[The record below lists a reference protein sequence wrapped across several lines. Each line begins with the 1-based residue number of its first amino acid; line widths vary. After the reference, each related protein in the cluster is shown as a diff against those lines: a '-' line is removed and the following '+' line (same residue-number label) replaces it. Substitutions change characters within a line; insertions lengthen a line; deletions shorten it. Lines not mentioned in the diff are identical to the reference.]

1 MVDVVA
7 QHQSEQTFVEFKVS
21 NDFMFSTDHYFSN
34 GLQLRVYGDFLSKSP
49 INYILLPN
57 SKTDNTYYALT
68 ITQNIYTPTKIFT
81 TEIQYHDQPYAAYLL
96 LGNRKESYN
105 LNKKLKK
112 VSEFQ
117 LGVLGSY
124 AGGRILQNSIHTF
137 LPTSDPA
144 KGWENQVANDLAIQY
159 MASFEKGLINHDVFE
174 LNAYASG
181 IVGNPHTELSLGTYL
196 RIGRFEN
203 FFSGN
208 GMGYGKH
215 FQVYVFGGGEI
226 TYMAYNAVLQGGM
239 FNQGEIFNVD
249 KINYFLAYSKI
260 GVAIVYKSVKLE
272 VAQEMLSPQFEG
284 GSRHLWGNAKI
295 VVGF

>member
-1 MVDVVA
+1 MADVVA
-7 QHQSEQTFVEFKVS
+7 QHKPAQTFVEFKVS
-21 NDFMFSTDHYFSN
+21 NDFIFGTDRYFSN
-34 GLQLRVYGDFLSKSP
+34 GLQLRIYSDFMSKSP
-49 INYILLPN
+49 INYILLPS
-57 SKTDNTYYALT
+57 SKTEDTYYAFT

-96 LGNRKESYN
+96 LGNLKESYN
-105 LNKKLKK
+105 LDKKLKK

-124 AGGRILQNSIHTF
+124 AGGRVLQNSIHTF
-137 LPTSDPA
+137 LPASNPA
-144 KGWENQVANDLAIQY
+144 KGWENQIANDLAIQY
-159 MASFEKGLINHDVFE
+159 LASFEKGLINHDVLE

-181 IVGNPHTELSLGTYL
+181 IIGNPHTELSLGTYL
-196 RIGRFEN
+196 RIGRFED
-203 FFSGN
+203 FFSGI

-226 TYMAYNAVLQGGM
+226 TYMAYNAVLQGGL

-249 KINYFLAYSKI
+249 KINHFLAYAKI
-260 GVAIVYKSVKLE
+260 GVAVVYKRVKLE
-272 VAQEMLSPQFEG
+272 VAQEMLSPQFES
-284 GSRHLWGNAKI
+284 GSSHLWGNAKI